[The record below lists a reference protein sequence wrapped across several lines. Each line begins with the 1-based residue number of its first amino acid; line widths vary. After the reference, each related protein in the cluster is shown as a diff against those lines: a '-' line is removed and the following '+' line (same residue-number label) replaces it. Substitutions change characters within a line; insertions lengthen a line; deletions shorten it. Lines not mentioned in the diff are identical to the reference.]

1 MYRII
6 DEKEDLQEQKEFAG
20 RITPEMLGLSPTND
34 FAQFAQ
40 QKIIDENPEK
50 SKEWVERGPIGV
62 MEAGERFADEFH
74 GSYGNID
81 DNAGLNYFDNKQ
93 KNSRIFQNRSKTVDE
108 RIEKSKEERDAR
120 KKRINDGTASVFD
133 KITNTLEK
141 IGERQTEHR
150 LEYVKKNEE
159 EQKPHQDDARYRYK
173 PYGVDRA
180 GNVLYSQT
188 DLSKKIG
195 FHEALVESV
204 ESGEALPFVSGLIT
218 GADASK
224 YRNIA
229 ERIRKNEAIRQ
240 DELDFLNRYTERR
253 QEEYLRGYS
262 IGGQIGASLMPSMLA
277 FAGEIAAGGAVLSG
291 LGLAGKGVMAGASI
305 GDKLVKINKFGK
317 VGEKIAKGIGWLSGE
332 IAEASLQGAVTT
344 GINPFRLYSTFKERR
359 LNDEIK
365 ITDRGTVVFSE
376 AKETPAKAFFKS
388 LASVYI
394 SFWAESMGGAIGGLF
409 IRPVSKMAG
418 AAGRAGVKQFEN
430 VLKRNPQLEK
440 MIKKTTPVLS
450 KAYEKLNN
458 LPIKGK
464 SAEWLKSRV
473 KFDGFLEELGEEVL
487 EDILNITAGTNYEER
502 SLENYVKAVVK
513 NPEEWAV
520 LAGVI
525 ALQGGTISI
534 AGNLLGDAMERNGS
548 KEEDI
553 FKVLSTSTEA
563 EKMELIDGLIDN
575 GSIKISE
582 EAFSNVENVAENIEA
597 RFIEAGSYE
606 DSEKAK
612 KHSMLFAQI
621 LSKLAEKSNRNVD
634 ELVEEYLP
642 SVGELKGYVYIDND
656 GNGYKSS
663 QIESRMNELI
673 EEFNSIPEDYK
684 NSEHVNVLLRDIEI
698 LDNLLKDNFKE
709 EEAPRAYELLSRSGE
724 NSSSQELGYEYF
736 QDAKNVS
743 NAVDLTNDFE
753 KTPTIDEVKQ
763 HINNIIEQGTK
774 FATLSPEWFVD
785 IRGGNRTKGKILNRG
800 NYKGLDRKGKNRHK
814 KYIMSLEKLLSHAEY
829 AGEKENTKKYKKPN
843 VEKYHYFKTNI
854 KIGDKIYEIIFD
866 TEEYKNENPQG
877 AITKTVTSKEHLED
891 INSITDNET
900 GFNPKTVHLYNVSEI
915 KNSNTN
921 IFYQS
926 AAMHKNDKFG
936 SMKDFVQSV
945 QNNIKEHKNEKRQI
959 KNKKL
964 SVPADVIQHDKK
976 HKLSPDEWTEIEDNI
991 DNIFIAKKTEEKNSF
1006 STNNYKVGIQTQ
1018 SGNYYALVIGINR
1031 YDNLICTAMKTTKN
1045 GAIAFVEEIGK
1056 KDKRKNPSMM
1066 PSSQP
1071 TAPISNSANSVV
1083 SHSQGSNN
1091 IISYIKSEL
1100 NPNNIFYQSAMVSG
1114 INPFQKVDIIDLS
1127 SKFPNDSTLSKK
1139 DLSKYIQSLINSK
1152 PLQSKDKKALFS
1164 FIGRSKRVGKR
1175 DVFIPDHIAASSKV
1189 ETQHKGAR
1197 NTVINNIVDLIKNSV
1212 LIDSEPN
1219 RNKKVMP
1226 NVDNYLRFYV
1236 PVKIDNDVYTVRIT
1250 AENNRSKDIFNIL
1263 NADVY
1268 DVIIDKKMTASTHSP
1283 VNKQGS
1289 LMKPPSDNS
1298 IANSN
1303 SNLNPD
1309 QITIDEMLKGV
1320 AGADGK
1326 VYYQSSKKHDEYNYI
1341 NNQVTGKKI
1350 DIEMNEDIKVDKITP
1365 QEISSN
1371 LPFLISNK
1379 PSDNK
1384 KSLIKIL
1391 NLRNGAKIEAVNKNT
1406 QEKSIINKETI
1417 EKSLSNFYRFDKN
1430 YTDKIIILNNIQEIF
1445 ENSHLILSHSDA
1457 KNDTSM
1463 KVKRYA
1469 NIVSIEGRDY
1479 LIEIVGKD
1487 NGALRIYSINST
1499 DTKNDGNQKRLEN
1512 SQQLDTVNYSIS
1524 NIQDFFKT
1532 KLIGRYNND
1541 YKSLKSGKSIPKFQE
1556 EQQNLFPGNREAK
1569 KIHKV
1574 KGAYLPAEKFIEL
1587 YKNADESTIIH
1598 ETAHW
1603 WLDIIVESSKYSE
1616 EVASDLREIRKFLKN
1631 NGEEFTQHQHEKFA
1645 RGFEAYIRNGSAKN
1659 NKLKRIFEDFK
1670 RFLLSIYDN
1679 LLQLEFKDDDMP
1691 GVQALFDR
1699 LLTTENQRIQTAV
1712 FDRCN
1717 EIDMQIK
1724 AIKDK
1729 QQKEIDEIDEI
1740 VKNNLERNVLSERK
1754 KRLVSDFLKKADKA
1768 SDRLPQSVREFKA
1781 RYKKVTFEILEAATG
1796 YKRQFLANPKNWE
1809 KVQDAIDKADDKI
1822 TVDGGMQPEWREFYS
1837 DTGVSY
1843 NNDEIDGD
1851 FKLAQQAFEVLR
1863 EGSYNFENA
1872 EDAEIGKFFGMF
1884 DYLHGKVLSL
1894 RGEEKDA
1901 AMEALTSLFNNMPA
1915 LPDGAVEELG
1925 KKLKD
1930 IQDEYIGQK
1939 ISEKNAAAAGANI
1952 SLSIQLMSYVT
1963 QKLHGMKAY
1972 DPQEKRVVRLSNVDK
1987 LYKVLK
1993 YATNPQSAKEI
2004 IRKINAHAIEQ
2015 LENKEKFILHREI
2028 QKQVRIN
2035 SKLIKSGTLK
2045 KGKFDWRTNTIF
2057 RELFELNRMNQE
2069 QALKEYEKIVKT
2081 QDIISG
2087 EMRDKWS
2094 DSPVGFDEFDRD
2106 FQTLLRRSFL
2116 EYKKDR
2122 VQNLNLG
2129 QTRSLLE
2136 RILELKFEG
2145 RRAKNEQELNEKLN
2159 RFSYQN
2165 NFIQILRSNAKNP
2178 VVMTA
2183 ARHLLHSGQSLANW
2197 ETIINTLLG
2206 EKAAQEHNLLKDEA
2220 DVEVYTRDI
2229 LLPFYE
2235 KVKKIY
2241 SLKKGGIVSKVL
2253 DTDDIQPII
2262 DLFQGFEKE
2271 KYTYKQKTFNKNTG
2285 KFVETGMELTKG
2297 QVITLYAWSLN
2308 ENLKQR
2314 LFMQFGS
2321 FQLQEMFEHLSD
2333 REKELANAMIETCE
2347 SMYDAIN
2354 EVYIKT
2360 TGLSLPREQFY
2371 FPSKTERI
2379 LSDMDMLHSYIVAS
2393 KIPSALKERK
2403 ICKRIKMDPVSP
2415 LSILLPHV
2423 QKMSRYIIMS
2433 EKLNFYQNL
2442 FSSPDFAAVLKEV
2455 YGNKDGKELH
2465 RLLLNQ
2471 LQASSFVT
2479 QNMGNNMLKDVADSI
2494 AKNYITSNI
2503 GGSFKV
2509 MLGQLTSM
2517 VNYAE
2522 NMPFFEW
2529 GAGFAKALAN
2539 PVGTY
2544 KYMMENCKYL
2554 QARLAGNTQNDII
2567 ASLTN
2572 ETDKFRSIVNF
2583 CTSNV
2588 KWGDIIAITLGG
2600 KPYVDYLISKG
2611 MSKEEAFEKFVEDT
2625 LRAQQAG
2632 SPSSTSAWQKEQAR
2646 TPLGRMF
2653 WAFRNAE
2660 FQYERK
2666 VLDSIVKASR
2676 GDISKKQMVK
2686 TIFIYRVLNPILFTN
2701 ILQQMSLIALLR
2713 AFGDGDDPEEI
2724 LKKMGI
2730 NTILALLTCN
2740 LSHWGYLGIM
2750 GGNFLQS
2757 LVLYL
2762 SRDKDTKIFGSSVPV
2777 LNEFEDIIR
2786 KLFLKKNGAQVGD
2799 WVDAAAFALNIG
2811 VGVPAKK
2818 ALNMAEGVGDI
2829 AEGNVGVGLA
2839 RVAGW
2844 GEYTATEA
2852 ITGEK
2857 PKKKKSINIDRI

>member
-81 DNAGLNYFDNKQ
+81 DNAGLNYFENKQ
-93 KNSRIFQNRSKTVDE
+93 KNSRISQNRSKTVDE
-108 RIEKSKEERDAR
+108 RIEKSREEREAR
-120 KKRINDGTASVFD
+120 KKRINNGTASVFD

-262 IGGQIGASLMPSMLA
+262 IGGQIGASWMPSMLA

-291 LGLAGKGVMAGASI
+291 LGFAGKGLGAGASI

-344 GINPFRLYSTFKERR
+344 GINPFRLFSTFEERR

-394 SFWAESMGGAIGGLF
+394 SFWAENMGGAIGGLL
-409 IRPVSKMAG
+409 IRPASKMAG

-513 NPEEWAV
+513 TPEEWAV

-621 LSKLAEKSNRNVD
+621 LSKLAEKSNRNID

-900 GFNPKTVHLYNVSEI
+900 GFNPQTVHLYNVSEI
-915 KNSNTN
+915 KNSNT
-921 IFYQS
+921 
-926 AAMHKNDKFG
+926 
-936 SMKDFVQSV
+936 
-945 QNNIKEHKNEKRQI
+945 
-959 KNKKL
+959 
-964 SVPADVIQHDKK
+964 
-976 HKLSPDEWTEIEDNI
+976 
-991 DNIFIAKKTEEKNSF
+991 
-1006 STNNYKVGIQTQ
+1006 
-1018 SGNYYALVIGINR
+1018 
-1031 YDNLICTAMKTTKN
+1031 
-1045 GAIAFVEEIGK
+1045 
-1056 KDKRKNPSMM
+1056 
-1066 PSSQP
+1066 
-1071 TAPISNSANSVV
+1071 
-1083 SHSQGSNN
+1083 
-1091 IISYIKSEL
+1091 
-1100 NPNNIFYQSAMVSG
+1100 NIFYQSAMVSG

-1197 NTVINNIVDLIKNSV
+1197 NTVVNNIVDLIKNSV

-1219 RNKKVMP
+1219 RNKKVKP

-1298 IANSN
+1298 IANFN

-1371 LPFLISNK
+1371 LPFVISNK

-1406 QEKSIINKETI
+1406 QEKSVINKETI

-1541 YKSLKSGKSIPKFQE
+1541 YKNLKSGKSIPKFQE

-1740 VKNNLERNVLSERK
+1740 VKNNLESNILSEKR

-1781 RYKKVTFEILEAATG
+1781 RYKKVTFEILEVATG

-1952 SLSIQLMSYVT
+1952 SLSVQLMSYVT

-2057 RELFELNRMNQE
+2057 RELFELNRMKQE
-2069 QALKEYEKIVKT
+2069 QALKEYESIVKT
-2081 QDIISG
+2081 QDITAG

-2220 DVEVYTRDI
+2220 DVEVYTRNI

-2241 SLKKGGIVSKVL
+2241 SLKKGGIISKIL

-2423 QKMSRYIIMS
+2423 QKMARYIIMS

-2529 GAGFAKALAN
+2529 GSGFAKALAN

-2701 ILQQMSLIALLR
+2701 ILQQMSLIAILR

>member
-93 KNSRIFQNRSKTVDE
+93 KNSRFFQNRSKTVDE

-344 GINPFRLYSTFKERR
+344 GINPFRLYSTFEERR

-513 NPEEWAV
+513 TPEEWAV

-709 EEAPRAYELLSRSGE
+709 EEAPRAYELLSRSKV
-724 NSSSQELGYEYF
+724 Y
-736 QDAKNVS
+736 
-743 NAVDLTNDFE
+743 
-753 KTPTIDEVKQ
+753 
-763 HINNIIEQGTK
+763 
-774 FATLSPEWFVD
+774 
-785 IRGGNRTKGKILNRG
+785 
-800 NYKGLDRKGKNRHK
+800 
-814 KYIMSLEKLLSHAEY
+814 
-829 AGEKENTKKYKKPN
+829 
-843 VEKYHYFKTNI
+843 
-854 KIGDKIYEIIFD
+854 
-866 TEEYKNENPQG
+866 
-877 AITKTVTSKEHLED
+877 
-891 INSITDNET
+891 
-900 GFNPKTVHLYNVSEI
+900 
-915 KNSNTN
+915 
-921 IFYQS
+921 YQS

-1031 YDNLICTAMKTTKN
+1031 HDNLICTAMKTTKN

-1197 NTVINNIVDLIKNSV
+1197 NTVVNNIVDLIKNSV

-1219 RNKKVMP
+1219 RNKKVKP

-1250 AENNRSKDIFNIL
+1250 TENNRSKDIFNIL

-1371 LPFLISNK
+1371 LPFVISNK

-1391 NLRNGAKIEAVNKNT
+1391 NLRNGAKIETVNKNT
-1406 QEKSIINKETI
+1406 QEKSVINKETI

-1541 YKSLKSGKSIPKFQE
+1541 YKNLKSGKSIPKFQE

-1603 WLDIIVESSKYSE
+1603 WLV
-1616 EVASDLREIRKFLKN
+1616 
-1631 NGEEFTQHQHEKFA
+1631 
-1645 RGFEAYIRNGSAKN
+1645 
-1659 NKLKRIFEDFK
+1659 
-1670 RFLLSIYDN
+1670 
-1679 LLQLEFKDDDMP
+1679 
-1691 GVQALFDR
+1691 
-1699 LLTTENQRIQTAV
+1699 
-1712 FDRCN
+1712 
-1717 EIDMQIK
+1717 
-1724 AIKDK
+1724 
-1729 QQKEIDEIDEI
+1729 
-1740 VKNNLERNVLSERK
+1740 
-1754 KRLVSDFLKKADKA
+1754 
-1768 SDRLPQSVREFKA
+1768 
-1781 RYKKVTFEILEAATG
+1781 LEAATG

-1822 TVDGGMQPEWREFYS
+1822 SVDGGINLR
-1837 DTGVSY
+1837 VAANSY
-1843 NNDEIDGD
+1843 
-1851 FKLAQQAFEVLR
+1851 K
-1863 EGSYNFENA
+1863 
-1872 EDAEIGKFFGMF
+1872 
-1884 DYLHGKVLSL
+1884 
-1894 RGEEKDA
+1894 
-1901 AMEALTSLFNNMPA
+1901 
-1915 LPDGAVEELG
+1915 
-1925 KKLKD
+1925 
-1930 IQDEYIGQK
+1930 
-1939 ISEKNAAAAGANI
+1939 
-1952 SLSIQLMSYVT
+1952 
-1963 QKLHGMKAY
+1963 
-1972 DPQEKRVVRLSNVDK
+1972 
-1987 LYKVLK
+1987 
-1993 YATNPQSAKEI
+1993 
-2004 IRKINAHAIEQ
+2004 
-2015 LENKEKFILHREI
+2015 
-2028 QKQVRIN
+2028 
-2035 SKLIKSGTLK
+2035 
-2045 KGKFDWRTNTIF
+2045 
-2057 RELFELNRMNQE
+2057 
-2069 QALKEYEKIVKT
+2069 
-2081 QDIISG
+2081 
-2087 EMRDKWS
+2087 
-2094 DSPVGFDEFDRD
+2094 
-2106 FQTLLRRSFL
+2106 
-2116 EYKKDR
+2116 
-2122 VQNLNLG
+2122 
-2129 QTRSLLE
+2129 
-2136 RILELKFEG
+2136 
-2145 RRAKNEQELNEKLN
+2145 
-2159 RFSYQN
+2159 
-2165 NFIQILRSNAKNP
+2165 
-2178 VVMTA
+2178 
-2183 ARHLLHSGQSLANW
+2183 
-2197 ETIINTLLG
+2197 
-2206 EKAAQEHNLLKDEA
+2206 
-2220 DVEVYTRDI
+2220 
-2229 LLPFYE
+2229 
-2235 KVKKIY
+2235 
-2241 SLKKGGIVSKVL
+2241 
-2253 DTDDIQPII
+2253 
-2262 DLFQGFEKE
+2262 
-2271 KYTYKQKTFNKNTG
+2271 
-2285 KFVETGMELTKG
+2285 
-2297 QVITLYAWSLN
+2297 
-2308 ENLKQR
+2308 
-2314 LFMQFGS
+2314 
-2321 FQLQEMFEHLSD
+2321 
-2333 REKELANAMIETCE
+2333 
-2347 SMYDAIN
+2347 
-2354 EVYIKT
+2354 
-2360 TGLSLPREQFY
+2360 
-2371 FPSKTERI
+2371 
-2379 LSDMDMLHSYIVAS
+2379 
-2393 KIPSALKERK
+2393 
-2403 ICKRIKMDPVSP
+2403 
-2415 LSILLPHV
+2415 
-2423 QKMSRYIIMS
+2423 
-2433 EKLNFYQNL
+2433 
-2442 FSSPDFAAVLKEV
+2442 
-2455 YGNKDGKELH
+2455 
-2465 RLLLNQ
+2465 
-2471 LQASSFVT
+2471 
-2479 QNMGNNMLKDVADSI
+2479 
-2494 AKNYITSNI
+2494 
-2503 GGSFKV
+2503 
-2509 MLGQLTSM
+2509 
-2517 VNYAE
+2517 
-2522 NMPFFEW
+2522 
-2529 GAGFAKALAN
+2529 
-2539 PVGTY
+2539 
-2544 KYMMENCKYL
+2544 
-2554 QARLAGNTQNDII
+2554 
-2567 ASLTN
+2567 
-2572 ETDKFRSIVNF
+2572 
-2583 CTSNV
+2583 
-2588 KWGDIIAITLGG
+2588 
-2600 KPYVDYLISKG
+2600 
-2611 MSKEEAFEKFVEDT
+2611 
-2625 LRAQQAG
+2625 
-2632 SPSSTSAWQKEQAR
+2632 
-2646 TPLGRMF
+2646 
-2653 WAFRNAE
+2653 
-2660 FQYERK
+2660 
-2666 VLDSIVKASR
+2666 
-2676 GDISKKQMVK
+2676 
-2686 TIFIYRVLNPILFTN
+2686 
-2701 ILQQMSLIALLR
+2701 
-2713 AFGDGDDPEEI
+2713 
-2724 LKKMGI
+2724 
-2730 NTILALLTCN
+2730 
-2740 LSHWGYLGIM
+2740 
-2750 GGNFLQS
+2750 
-2757 LVLYL
+2757 LVL
-2762 SRDKDTKIFGSSVPV
+2762 
-2777 LNEFEDIIR
+2777 
-2786 KLFLKKNGAQVGD
+2786 
-2799 WVDAAAFALNIG
+2799 IG
-2811 VGVPAKK
+2811 
-2818 ALNMAEGVGDI
+2818 
-2829 AEGNVGVGLA
+2829 
-2839 RVAGW
+2839 
-2844 GEYTATEA
+2844 
-2852 ITGEK
+2852 
-2857 PKKKKSINIDRI
+2857 

>member
-344 GINPFRLYSTFKERR
+344 GINPFRLYSTFEERR

-709 EEAPRAYELLSRSGE
+709 EEAPRAYELLSRSKV
-724 NSSSQELGYEYF
+724 Y
-736 QDAKNVS
+736 
-743 NAVDLTNDFE
+743 
-753 KTPTIDEVKQ
+753 
-763 HINNIIEQGTK
+763 
-774 FATLSPEWFVD
+774 
-785 IRGGNRTKGKILNRG
+785 
-800 NYKGLDRKGKNRHK
+800 
-814 KYIMSLEKLLSHAEY
+814 
-829 AGEKENTKKYKKPN
+829 
-843 VEKYHYFKTNI
+843 
-854 KIGDKIYEIIFD
+854 
-866 TEEYKNENPQG
+866 
-877 AITKTVTSKEHLED
+877 
-891 INSITDNET
+891 
-900 GFNPKTVHLYNVSEI
+900 
-915 KNSNTN
+915 
-921 IFYQS
+921 YQS

-1031 YDNLICTAMKTTKN
+1031 HDNLICTAMKTTKN

-1175 DVFIPDHIAASSKV
+1175 DVFIPDHIAASSKL

-1197 NTVINNIVDLIKNSV
+1197 NTVVNNIVDLIKNSV

-1219 RNKKVMP
+1219 RNKKVKP

-1250 AENNRSKDIFNIL
+1250 TENNRSKDIFNI
-1263 NADVY
+1263 
-1268 DVIIDKKMTASTHSP
+1268 
-1283 VNKQGS
+1283 G
-1289 LMKPPSDNS
+1289 
-1298 IANSN
+1298 
-1303 SNLNPD
+1303 
-1309 QITIDEMLKGV
+1309 
-1320 AGADGK
+1320 
-1326 VYYQSSKKHDEYNYI
+1326 
-1341 NNQVTGKKI
+1341 
-1350 DIEMNEDIKVDKITP
+1350 
-1365 QEISSN
+1365 
-1371 LPFLISNK
+1371 
-1379 PSDNK
+1379 
-1384 KSLIKIL
+1384 
-1391 NLRNGAKIEAVNKNT
+1391 
-1406 QEKSIINKETI
+1406 
-1417 EKSLSNFYRFDKN
+1417 
-1430 YTDKIIILNNIQEIF
+1430 
-1445 ENSHLILSHSDA
+1445 
-1457 KNDTSM
+1457 
-1463 KVKRYA
+1463 
-1469 NIVSIEGRDY
+1469 
-1479 LIEIVGKD
+1479 
-1487 NGALRIYSINST
+1487 
-1499 DTKNDGNQKRLEN
+1499 
-1512 SQQLDTVNYSIS
+1512 
-1524 NIQDFFKT
+1524 
-1532 KLIGRYNND
+1532 
-1541 YKSLKSGKSIPKFQE
+1541 
-1556 EQQNLFPGNREAK
+1556 
-1569 KIHKV
+1569 
-1574 KGAYLPAEKFIEL
+1574 
-1587 YKNADESTIIH
+1587 
-1598 ETAHW
+1598 
-1603 WLDIIVESSKYSE
+1603 
-1616 EVASDLREIRKFLKN
+1616 
-1631 NGEEFTQHQHEKFA
+1631 
-1645 RGFEAYIRNGSAKN
+1645 
-1659 NKLKRIFEDFK
+1659 
-1670 RFLLSIYDN
+1670 
-1679 LLQLEFKDDDMP
+1679 
-1691 GVQALFDR
+1691 
-1699 LLTTENQRIQTAV
+1699 
-1712 FDRCN
+1712 
-1717 EIDMQIK
+1717 
-1724 AIKDK
+1724 
-1729 QQKEIDEIDEI
+1729 
-1740 VKNNLERNVLSERK
+1740 
-1754 KRLVSDFLKKADKA
+1754 
-1768 SDRLPQSVREFKA
+1768 
-1781 RYKKVTFEILEAATG
+1781 
-1796 YKRQFLANPKNWE
+1796 
-1809 KVQDAIDKADDKI
+1809 
-1822 TVDGGMQPEWREFYS
+1822 
-1837 DTGVSY
+1837 
-1843 NNDEIDGD
+1843 
-1851 FKLAQQAFEVLR
+1851 
-1863 EGSYNFENA
+1863 
-1872 EDAEIGKFFGMF
+1872 
-1884 DYLHGKVLSL
+1884 
-1894 RGEEKDA
+1894 
-1901 AMEALTSLFNNMPA
+1901 
-1915 LPDGAVEELG
+1915 
-1925 KKLKD
+1925 
-1930 IQDEYIGQK
+1930 
-1939 ISEKNAAAAGANI
+1939 
-1952 SLSIQLMSYVT
+1952 YVT
-1963 QKLHGMKAY
+1963 
-1972 DPQEKRVVRLSNVDK
+1972 
-1987 LYKVLK
+1987 
-1993 YATNPQSAKEI
+1993 TNS
-2004 IRKINAHAIEQ
+2004 
-2015 LENKEKFILHREI
+2015 
-2028 QKQVRIN
+2028 
-2035 SKLIKSGTLK
+2035 
-2045 KGKFDWRTNTIF
+2045 
-2057 RELFELNRMNQE
+2057 
-2069 QALKEYEKIVKT
+2069 
-2081 QDIISG
+2081 
-2087 EMRDKWS
+2087 
-2094 DSPVGFDEFDRD
+2094 
-2106 FQTLLRRSFL
+2106 
-2116 EYKKDR
+2116 
-2122 VQNLNLG
+2122 
-2129 QTRSLLE
+2129 
-2136 RILELKFEG
+2136 
-2145 RRAKNEQELNEKLN
+2145 
-2159 RFSYQN
+2159 
-2165 NFIQILRSNAKNP
+2165 
-2178 VVMTA
+2178 
-2183 ARHLLHSGQSLANW
+2183 
-2197 ETIINTLLG
+2197 
-2206 EKAAQEHNLLKDEA
+2206 
-2220 DVEVYTRDI
+2220 
-2229 LLPFYE
+2229 
-2235 KVKKIY
+2235 
-2241 SLKKGGIVSKVL
+2241 
-2253 DTDDIQPII
+2253 
-2262 DLFQGFEKE
+2262 
-2271 KYTYKQKTFNKNTG
+2271 
-2285 KFVETGMELTKG
+2285 
-2297 QVITLYAWSLN
+2297 
-2308 ENLKQR
+2308 
-2314 LFMQFGS
+2314 
-2321 FQLQEMFEHLSD
+2321 
-2333 REKELANAMIETCE
+2333 
-2347 SMYDAIN
+2347 
-2354 EVYIKT
+2354 
-2360 TGLSLPREQFY
+2360 
-2371 FPSKTERI
+2371 
-2379 LSDMDMLHSYIVAS
+2379 
-2393 KIPSALKERK
+2393 
-2403 ICKRIKMDPVSP
+2403 
-2415 LSILLPHV
+2415 
-2423 QKMSRYIIMS
+2423 
-2433 EKLNFYQNL
+2433 
-2442 FSSPDFAAVLKEV
+2442 
-2455 YGNKDGKELH
+2455 
-2465 RLLLNQ
+2465 
-2471 LQASSFVT
+2471 
-2479 QNMGNNMLKDVADSI
+2479 
-2494 AKNYITSNI
+2494 
-2503 GGSFKV
+2503 
-2509 MLGQLTSM
+2509 
-2517 VNYAE
+2517 
-2522 NMPFFEW
+2522 
-2529 GAGFAKALAN
+2529 
-2539 PVGTY
+2539 
-2544 KYMMENCKYL
+2544 
-2554 QARLAGNTQNDII
+2554 
-2567 ASLTN
+2567 
-2572 ETDKFRSIVNF
+2572 
-2583 CTSNV
+2583 
-2588 KWGDIIAITLGG
+2588 
-2600 KPYVDYLISKG
+2600 
-2611 MSKEEAFEKFVEDT
+2611 
-2625 LRAQQAG
+2625 
-2632 SPSSTSAWQKEQAR
+2632 
-2646 TPLGRMF
+2646 
-2653 WAFRNAE
+2653 
-2660 FQYERK
+2660 
-2666 VLDSIVKASR
+2666 
-2676 GDISKKQMVK
+2676 
-2686 TIFIYRVLNPILFTN
+2686 
-2701 ILQQMSLIALLR
+2701 
-2713 AFGDGDDPEEI
+2713 
-2724 LKKMGI
+2724 
-2730 NTILALLTCN
+2730 
-2740 LSHWGYLGIM
+2740 
-2750 GGNFLQS
+2750 
-2757 LVLYL
+2757 
-2762 SRDKDTKIFGSSVPV
+2762 
-2777 LNEFEDIIR
+2777 
-2786 KLFLKKNGAQVGD
+2786 
-2799 WVDAAAFALNIG
+2799 
-2811 VGVPAKK
+2811 
-2818 ALNMAEGVGDI
+2818 
-2829 AEGNVGVGLA
+2829 
-2839 RVAGW
+2839 
-2844 GEYTATEA
+2844 
-2852 ITGEK
+2852 
-2857 PKKKKSINIDRI
+2857 

>member
-344 GINPFRLYSTFKERR
+344 GINPFRLYSTFEERR

-513 NPEEWAV
+513 TPEEWAV

-709 EEAPRAYELLSRSGE
+709 EEAPRAYELLSRSKV
-724 NSSSQELGYEYF
+724 Y
-736 QDAKNVS
+736 
-743 NAVDLTNDFE
+743 
-753 KTPTIDEVKQ
+753 
-763 HINNIIEQGTK
+763 
-774 FATLSPEWFVD
+774 
-785 IRGGNRTKGKILNRG
+785 
-800 NYKGLDRKGKNRHK
+800 
-814 KYIMSLEKLLSHAEY
+814 
-829 AGEKENTKKYKKPN
+829 
-843 VEKYHYFKTNI
+843 
-854 KIGDKIYEIIFD
+854 
-866 TEEYKNENPQG
+866 
-877 AITKTVTSKEHLED
+877 
-891 INSITDNET
+891 
-900 GFNPKTVHLYNVSEI
+900 
-915 KNSNTN
+915 
-921 IFYQS
+921 YQS

-945 QNNIKEHKNEKRQI
+945 QNNIKEHKNKKRQI

-1006 STNNYKVGIQTQ
+1006 SINNYKVGIQTQ

-1175 DVFIPDHIAASSKV
+1175 DVFIPDHIAASSKL

-1197 NTVINNIVDLIKNSV
+1197 NTVVNNIVDLIKNSV

-1219 RNKKVMP
+1219 RNKKVKP

-1298 IANSN
+1298 IANFN

-1309 QITIDEMLKGV
+1309 QITIEEMLKGV

-1541 YKSLKSGKSIPKFQE
+1541 YKNLKSGKSIPKFQE

-1679 LLQLEFKDDDMP
+1679 LIQLEFKDDEMP

-1768 SDRLPQSVREFKA
+1768 SDRLPQSVREFKD

-1809 KVQDAIDKADDKI
+1809 KVQDAIDKVDDKI

-1939 ISEKNAAAAGANI
+1939 ISEKNVAAAGANI
-1952 SLSIQLMSYVT
+1952 SLSVQLMSYVT

-1972 DPQEKRVVRLSNVDK
+1972 DPQAKRVVRLSNVDK

-1993 YATNPQSAKEI
+1993 YATNLQSAKEI

-2057 RELFELNRMNQE
+2057 RELFELNRMKQE

-2081 QDIISG
+2081 QDITSG

-2241 SLKKGGIVSKVL
+2241 SLKKGGIISKIL

-2529 GAGFAKALAN
+2529 GSGFAKALAN

-2750 GGNFLQS
+2750 GGNFIQS
-2757 LVLYL
+2757 FVLYL
-2762 SRDKDTKIFGSSVPV
+2762 SKDKDTKIFGSSVPV

-2857 PKKKKSINIDRI
+2857 PKKKKSIDIDRI

>member
-344 GINPFRLYSTFKERR
+344 GINPFRLYSTFEERR

-502 SLENYVKAVVK
+502 SLKNYVKAVVK
-513 NPEEWAV
+513 TPEEWAV

-926 AAMHKNDKFG
+926 A
-936 SMKDFVQSV
+936 
-945 QNNIKEHKNEKRQI
+945 
-959 KNKKL
+959 
-964 SVPADVIQHDKK
+964 
-976 HKLSPDEWTEIEDNI
+976 
-991 DNIFIAKKTEEKNSF
+991 
-1006 STNNYKVGIQTQ
+1006 
-1018 SGNYYALVIGINR
+1018 
-1031 YDNLICTAMKTTKN
+1031 
-1045 GAIAFVEEIGK
+1045 
-1056 KDKRKNPSMM
+1056 
-1066 PSSQP
+1066 
-1071 TAPISNSANSVV
+1071 
-1083 SHSQGSNN
+1083 
-1091 IISYIKSEL
+1091 
-1100 NPNNIFYQSAMVSG
+1100 MVSG

-1197 NTVINNIVDLIKNSV
+1197 NTVVNNIVDLIKNSV

-1219 RNKKVMP
+1219 RNKKVKP

-1298 IANSN
+1298 IANFN
-1303 SNLNPD
+1303 SNLNPG
-1309 QITIDEMLKGV
+1309 QITIEEMLKGV

-1326 VYYQSSKKHDEYNYI
+1326 VYYQSAYHGTPHKFDEFSLEHIGSGEGVQAHGWGLYFAENKEVSESYRKFLSGDYGEYVVPVEIKYNGQDITEI
-1341 NNQVTGKKI
+1341 NNNADLSLALEEAKNNGLEAGITYLRNEIRKINDRIDLYKRSIEKIKKGEDDYFSLEEYEEGIKDNEEGITTLNELI
-1350 DIEMNEDIKVDKITP
+1350 DFVKSIDLSKLEVGQRDKGQLYKVDIPETDVLLDEDNLLFD
-1365 QEISSN
+1365 QE
-1371 LPFLISNK
+1371 
-1379 PSDNK
+1379 D
-1384 KSLIKIL
+1384 
-1391 NLRNGAKIEAVNKNT
+1391 
-1406 QEKSIINKETI
+1406 
-1417 EKSLSNFYRFDKN
+1417 
-1430 YTDKIIILNNIQEIF
+1430 NIQEKIKDVASQIYQDRLDYDTDIINSLEF
-1445 ENSHLILSHSDA
+1445 ELIE
-1457 KNDTSM
+1457 N
-1463 KVKRYA
+1463 VKDGKFSGQGFDYT
-1469 NIVSIEGRDY
+1469 GRD
-1479 LIEIVGKD
+1479 
-1487 NGALRIYSINST
+1487 
-1499 DTKNDGNQKRLEN
+1499 
-1512 SQQLDTVNYSIS
+1512 
-1524 NIQDFFKT
+1524 F
-1532 KLIGRYNND
+1532 
-1541 YKSLKSGKSIPKFQE
+1541 YKSLAKILGAPKEASLLLNDFGIKGITYDGRQDGRCYVVFDDKSINVLEKYYQE

-1781 RYKKVTFEILEAATG
+1781 RYKKVTFEILEVATG

-1809 KVQDAIDKADDKI
+1809 KVQDAIDKANDKI

-1863 EGSYNFENA
+1863 EGSYNFDNA

-1939 ISEKNAAAAGANI
+1939 ISEKNAAATGANI

-2004 IRKINAHAIEQ
+2004 IRKINSHAIEQ

-2057 RELFELNRMNQE
+2057 RVLCELNRMKQE

-2081 QDIISG
+2081 QDITSG

-2122 VQNLNLG
+2122 VQNLNIG

-2145 RRAKNEQELNEKLN
+2145 RRAKNKQELNEKLN

-2241 SLKKGGIVSKVL
+2241 SLKKGGIISKIL

-2314 LFMQFGS
+2314 LFTQFGS

-2529 GAGFAKALAN
+2529 GSGFAKALAN

-2750 GGNFLQS
+2750 GGNFIQS
-2757 LVLYL
+2757 FVLYL
-2762 SRDKDTKIFGSSVPV
+2762 SKDKDTKIFGSSVPV

-2857 PKKKKSINIDRI
+2857 PKKKKSIDIDRI

>member
-344 GINPFRLYSTFKERR
+344 GINPFRLYSTFEERR

-709 EEAPRAYELLSRSGE
+709 EEAPRAYELLSRSKV
-724 NSSSQELGYEYF
+724 Y
-736 QDAKNVS
+736 
-743 NAVDLTNDFE
+743 
-753 KTPTIDEVKQ
+753 
-763 HINNIIEQGTK
+763 
-774 FATLSPEWFVD
+774 
-785 IRGGNRTKGKILNRG
+785 
-800 NYKGLDRKGKNRHK
+800 
-814 KYIMSLEKLLSHAEY
+814 
-829 AGEKENTKKYKKPN
+829 
-843 VEKYHYFKTNI
+843 
-854 KIGDKIYEIIFD
+854 
-866 TEEYKNENPQG
+866 
-877 AITKTVTSKEHLED
+877 
-891 INSITDNET
+891 
-900 GFNPKTVHLYNVSEI
+900 
-915 KNSNTN
+915 
-921 IFYQS
+921 YQS

-1006 STNNYKVGIQTQ
+1006 SINNYKVGIQTQ

-1031 YDNLICTAMKTTKN
+1031 HDNLICTAMKTTKN

-1175 DVFIPDHIAASSKV
+1175 DVFIPDHIAASSKL

-1197 NTVINNIVDLIKNSV
+1197 NTVVNNIVDLIKNSV

-1219 RNKKVMP
+1219 RNKKVKP

-1289 LMKPPSDNS
+1289 LMKPSSDNS
-1298 IANSN
+1298 IANFN
-1303 SNLNPD
+1303 SNLNPG
-1309 QITIDEMLKGV
+1309 QITIEEMLKGI

-1541 YKSLKSGKSIPKFQE
+1541 YKNLKSGKSIPKFQE

-1679 LLQLEFKDDDMP
+1679 LIQLEFKDDEMP

-1768 SDRLPQSVREFKA
+1768 SDRLPQSVREFKD

-1939 ISEKNAAAAGANI
+1939 ISEKNVAAAGANI
-1952 SLSIQLMSYVT
+1952 SLSVQLMSYVT

-2057 RELFELNRMNQE
+2057 RELFELNRMKQE

-2081 QDIISG
+2081 QDITSG

-2241 SLKKGGIVSKVL
+2241 SLKKGGIISKIL

-2529 GAGFAKALAN
+2529 GSGFAKALAN

-2799 WVDAAAFALNIG
+2799 WVDATAFALNIG

-2857 PKKKKSINIDRI
+2857 PKKKKSIDIDRI

>member
-81 DNAGLNYFDNKQ
+81 DNAGLNYFENKQ
-93 KNSRIFQNRSKTVDE
+93 KNSRISQNRSKAVDE
-108 RIEKSKEERDAR
+108 RIEKSKAEREAR
-120 KKRINDGTASVFD
+120 KKRINNGTASVFD

-262 IGGQIGASLMPSMLA
+262 IGGQIGASWLPSMLA

-291 LGLAGKGVMAGASI
+291 LGFAGKGLGAGASI

-332 IAEASLQGAVTT
+332 IAEASLQAAVTT
-344 GINPFRLYSTFKERR
+344 GINPFRLFSTFEERR

-394 SFWAESMGGAIGGLF
+394 SFWAENMGGAIGGLF
-409 IRPVSKMAG
+409 IRPASKMAG

-513 NPEEWAV
+513 TPEEWAV

-582 EAFSNVENVAENIEA
+582 EAFSNVENVAENIES

-621 LSKLAEKSNRNVD
+621 LSKLAEKSNRNID

-763 HINNIIEQGTK
+763 HINNIIEQG
-774 FATLSPEWFVD
+774 
-785 IRGGNRTKGKILNRG
+785 KILNRG

-900 GFNPKTVHLYNVSEI
+900 GFNPQTVHLYNVSEI
-915 KNSNTN
+915 KNSNT
-921 IFYQS
+921 
-926 AAMHKNDKFG
+926 
-936 SMKDFVQSV
+936 
-945 QNNIKEHKNEKRQI
+945 
-959 KNKKL
+959 
-964 SVPADVIQHDKK
+964 
-976 HKLSPDEWTEIEDNI
+976 
-991 DNIFIAKKTEEKNSF
+991 
-1006 STNNYKVGIQTQ
+1006 
-1018 SGNYYALVIGINR
+1018 
-1031 YDNLICTAMKTTKN
+1031 
-1045 GAIAFVEEIGK
+1045 
-1056 KDKRKNPSMM
+1056 
-1066 PSSQP
+1066 
-1071 TAPISNSANSVV
+1071 
-1083 SHSQGSNN
+1083 
-1091 IISYIKSEL
+1091 
-1100 NPNNIFYQSAMVSG
+1100 NIFYQSAMVSG

-1189 ETQHKGAR
+1189 ETQHKGER
-1197 NTVINNIVDLIKNSV
+1197 NTVVNNIVDLIKNSV

-1219 RNKKVMP
+1219 RNKKGKP

-1298 IANSN
+1298 IANFN

-1371 LPFLISNK
+1371 LPFVISNK

-1391 NLRNGAKIEAVNKNT
+1391 NLRNGAKIETVNKNT
-1406 QEKSIINKETI
+1406 QEKSVINKETI

-1524 NIQDFFKT
+1524 NIQDFFKA

-1541 YKSLKSGKSIPKFQE
+1541 YKNLKSGKSIPKFQE

-1679 LLQLEFKDDDMP
+1679 LLQLEFKDDEMP

-1863 EGSYNFENA
+1863 EGSYNFESA

-1972 DPQEKRVVRLSNVDK
+1972 DPQSKRVVRLSNVDK

-2057 RELFELNRMNQE
+2057 RVLCELNRMKQE

-2081 QDIISG
+2081 QDITSG

-2122 VQNLNLG
+2122 VQNLNIG

-2145 RRAKNEQELNEKLN
+2145 RRAKNKQELNEKLN
-2159 RFSYQN
+2159 RFSYRN

-2423 QKMSRYIIMS
+2423 QKMARYIIMS

-2701 ILQQMSLIALLR
+2701 ILQQMSLIAILR

-2857 PKKKKSINIDRI
+2857 PKKKKSIDIDRI

>member
-81 DNAGLNYFDNKQ
+81 DNAGLNYFENKQ
-93 KNSRIFQNRSKTVDE
+93 KNSRISQNRSKTVDE
-108 RIEKSKEERDAR
+108 RIEKSREEREAR
-120 KKRINDGTASVFD
+120 KKRINNGTASVFD

-262 IGGQIGASLMPSMLA
+262 IGGQIGASWLPSMLA

-291 LGLAGKGVMAGASI
+291 LGFAGKGLGAGASI

-344 GINPFRLYSTFKERR
+344 GINPFRLYSTFEERR

-394 SFWAESMGGAIGGLF
+394 SFWAENMGGAIGGLL
-409 IRPVSKMAG
+409 IRPASKMAG

-513 NPEEWAV
+513 TPEEWAV

-621 LSKLAEKSNRNVD
+621 LSKLAEKSNRNID

-829 AGEKENTKKYKKPN
+829 AGEKENTKKDKKPN

-926 AAMHKNDKFG
+926 AM
-936 SMKDFVQSV
+936 
-945 QNNIKEHKNEKRQI
+945 E
-959 KNKKL
+959 
-964 SVPADVIQHDKK
+964 
-976 HKLSPDEWTEIEDNI
+976 
-991 DNIFIAKKTEEKNSF
+991 
-1006 STNNYKVGIQTQ
+1006 
-1018 SGNYYALVIGINR
+1018 
-1031 YDNLICTAMKTTKN
+1031 
-1045 GAIAFVEEIGK
+1045 
-1056 KDKRKNPSMM
+1056 
-1066 PSSQP
+1066 
-1071 TAPISNSANSVV
+1071 
-1083 SHSQGSNN
+1083 
-1091 IISYIKSEL
+1091 
-1100 NPNNIFYQSAMVSG
+1100 SG

-1197 NTVINNIVDLIKNSV
+1197 NTVVNNIVDLIKNSV

-1219 RNKKVMP
+1219 RNKKGKP

-1298 IANSN
+1298 IANFN

-1371 LPFLISNK
+1371 LPFVISNK

-1406 QEKSIINKETI
+1406 QEKSVINKETI

-1541 YKSLKSGKSIPKFQE
+1541 YKNLKSGKSIPKFQE

-1740 VKNNLERNVLSERK
+1740 VKNNLESNILSEKR

-1781 RYKKVTFEILEAATG
+1781 RYKKVTFEILEVATG

-2057 RELFELNRMNQE
+2057 RELFELNRMKQE

-2081 QDIISG
+2081 QDITAG

-2159 RFSYQN
+2159 RFSYRN

-2241 SLKKGGIVSKVL
+2241 SLKKGGIISKIL

-2423 QKMSRYIIMS
+2423 QKMARYIIMS

-2529 GAGFAKALAN
+2529 GSGFAKALAN

-2701 ILQQMSLIALLR
+2701 ILQQMSLIAILR

-2857 PKKKKSINIDRI
+2857 PKKKKSIDIDRI

>member
-81 DNAGLNYFDNKQ
+81 DNAGLNYFENKQ
-93 KNSRIFQNRSKTVDE
+93 KNSRISQNRSKTVDE
-108 RIEKSKEERDAR
+108 RIEKSREEREAR
-120 KKRINDGTASVFD
+120 KKRINNGTASVFD

-305 GDKLVKINKFGK
+305 GDKLAQINKFGK

-344 GINPFRLYSTFKERR
+344 GINPFRLYSTFEERR

-513 NPEEWAV
+513 TPEEWAV

-709 EEAPRAYELLSRSGE
+709 EEAPRAYELLSRSKV
-724 NSSSQELGYEYF
+724 Y
-736 QDAKNVS
+736 
-743 NAVDLTNDFE
+743 
-753 KTPTIDEVKQ
+753 
-763 HINNIIEQGTK
+763 
-774 FATLSPEWFVD
+774 
-785 IRGGNRTKGKILNRG
+785 
-800 NYKGLDRKGKNRHK
+800 
-814 KYIMSLEKLLSHAEY
+814 
-829 AGEKENTKKYKKPN
+829 
-843 VEKYHYFKTNI
+843 
-854 KIGDKIYEIIFD
+854 
-866 TEEYKNENPQG
+866 
-877 AITKTVTSKEHLED
+877 
-891 INSITDNET
+891 
-900 GFNPKTVHLYNVSEI
+900 
-915 KNSNTN
+915 
-921 IFYQS
+921 YQS

-1006 STNNYKVGIQTQ
+1006 SINNYKVGIQTQ

-1031 YDNLICTAMKTTKN
+1031 HDNLICTAMKTTKN

-1197 NTVINNIVDLIKNSV
+1197 NTVVNNIVDLIKNSV

-1219 RNKKVMP
+1219 RNKKVKP
-1226 NVDNYLRFYV
+1226 NVNNYLRFYV

-1298 IANSN
+1298 IANFN

-1309 QITIDEMLKGV
+1309 QITIEEMLKGV

-1541 YKSLKSGKSIPKFQE
+1541 YKNLKSGKSIPKFQE

-1740 VKNNLERNVLSERK
+1740 VKNNLESNILSEKR

-1781 RYKKVTFEILEAATG
+1781 RYKKVTFEILEVATG

-2241 SLKKGGIVSKVL
+2241 SLKKGGIVSKIL

-2529 GAGFAKALAN
+2529 GSGFAKALAN

-2750 GGNFLQS
+2750 GGNFIQS
-2757 LVLYL
+2757 FVLYL
-2762 SRDKDTKIFGSSVPV
+2762 SKDKDTKIFGSSVPV

-2857 PKKKKSINIDRI
+2857 PKKKKSIDIDRI

>member
-81 DNAGLNYFDNKQ
+81 DNAGLNYFENKQ
-93 KNSRIFQNRSKTVDE
+93 KNSRISQNRSKTVDE
-108 RIEKSKEERDAR
+108 RIEKSREEREAR
-120 KKRINDGTASVFD
+120 KKRINNGTASVFD

-262 IGGQIGASLMPSMLA
+262 IGGQIGASWLPSMLA

-291 LGLAGKGVMAGASI
+291 LGFAGKGLGAGASI

-344 GINPFRLYSTFKERR
+344 GINPFRLYSTFEERR

-394 SFWAESMGGAIGGLF
+394 SFWAENMGGAIGGLL
-409 IRPVSKMAG
+409 IRPASKMAG

-513 NPEEWAV
+513 TPEEWAV

-621 LSKLAEKSNRNVD
+621 LSKLAEKSNRNID

-829 AGEKENTKKYKKPN
+829 AGEKENTKKDKKPN

-926 AAMHKNDKFG
+926 AM
-936 SMKDFVQSV
+936 
-945 QNNIKEHKNEKRQI
+945 E
-959 KNKKL
+959 
-964 SVPADVIQHDKK
+964 
-976 HKLSPDEWTEIEDNI
+976 
-991 DNIFIAKKTEEKNSF
+991 
-1006 STNNYKVGIQTQ
+1006 
-1018 SGNYYALVIGINR
+1018 
-1031 YDNLICTAMKTTKN
+1031 
-1045 GAIAFVEEIGK
+1045 
-1056 KDKRKNPSMM
+1056 
-1066 PSSQP
+1066 
-1071 TAPISNSANSVV
+1071 
-1083 SHSQGSNN
+1083 
-1091 IISYIKSEL
+1091 
-1100 NPNNIFYQSAMVSG
+1100 SG

-1197 NTVINNIVDLIKNSV
+1197 NTVVNNIVDLIKNSV

-1219 RNKKVMP
+1219 RNKKGKP

-1298 IANSN
+1298 IANFN

-1371 LPFLISNK
+1371 LPFVISNK

-1406 QEKSIINKETI
+1406 QEKSVINKETI

-1541 YKSLKSGKSIPKFQE
+1541 YKNLKSGKSIPKFQE

-1740 VKNNLERNVLSERK
+1740 VKNNLESNILSEKR

-1781 RYKKVTFEILEAATG
+1781 RYKKVTFEILEVATG

-1952 SLSIQLMSYVT
+1952 SLSVQLMSYVT

-2057 RELFELNRMNQE
+2057 RVLCELNRMKQE

-2081 QDIISG
+2081 QDITAG

-2094 DSPVGFDEFDRD
+2094 DSPVGFDEFDRN

-2129 QTRSLLE
+2129 QTRYLLE

-2241 SLKKGGIVSKVL
+2241 SLKKGGIISKIL

-2423 QKMSRYIIMS
+2423 QKMARYIIMS

-2529 GAGFAKALAN
+2529 GSGFAKALAN

-2701 ILQQMSLIALLR
+2701 ILQQMSLIAILR

>member
-81 DNAGLNYFDNKQ
+81 DNAGLNYFENKQ
-93 KNSRIFQNRSKTVDE
+93 KNSRISQNRSKTVDE
-108 RIEKSKEERDAR
+108 RIEKSREEREAR
-120 KKRINDGTASVFD
+120 KKRINNGTASVFD

-262 IGGQIGASLMPSMLA
+262 IGGQIGASWLPSMLA

-291 LGLAGKGVMAGASI
+291 LGFAGKGLGAGASI

-344 GINPFRLYSTFKERR
+344 GINPFRLYSTFEERR

-394 SFWAESMGGAIGGLF
+394 SFWAENMGGAIGGLL
-409 IRPVSKMAG
+409 IRPASKMAG

-513 NPEEWAV
+513 TPEEWAV

-621 LSKLAEKSNRNVD
+621 LSKLAEKSNRNID

-829 AGEKENTKKYKKPN
+829 AGEKENTKKDKKPN

-926 AAMHKNDKFG
+926 AM
-936 SMKDFVQSV
+936 
-945 QNNIKEHKNEKRQI
+945 E
-959 KNKKL
+959 
-964 SVPADVIQHDKK
+964 
-976 HKLSPDEWTEIEDNI
+976 
-991 DNIFIAKKTEEKNSF
+991 
-1006 STNNYKVGIQTQ
+1006 
-1018 SGNYYALVIGINR
+1018 
-1031 YDNLICTAMKTTKN
+1031 
-1045 GAIAFVEEIGK
+1045 
-1056 KDKRKNPSMM
+1056 
-1066 PSSQP
+1066 
-1071 TAPISNSANSVV
+1071 
-1083 SHSQGSNN
+1083 
-1091 IISYIKSEL
+1091 
-1100 NPNNIFYQSAMVSG
+1100 SG

-1197 NTVINNIVDLIKNSV
+1197 NTVVNNIVDLIKNSV

-1219 RNKKVMP
+1219 RNKKGKP

-1298 IANSN
+1298 IANFN

-1371 LPFLISNK
+1371 LPFVISNK

-1406 QEKSIINKETI
+1406 QEKSVINKETI

-1541 YKSLKSGKSIPKFQE
+1541 YKNLKSGKSIPKFQE

-1740 VKNNLERNVLSERK
+1740 VKNNLESNILSEKR

-1781 RYKKVTFEILEAATG
+1781 RYKKVTFEILEVATG

-1952 SLSIQLMSYVT
+1952 SLSVQLMSYVT

-2057 RELFELNRMNQE
+2057 RELFELNRMKQE

-2081 QDIISG
+2081 QDITAG

-2314 LFMQFGS
+2314 LFMQFGI

-2423 QKMSRYIIMS
+2423 QKMARYIIMS

-2701 ILQQMSLIALLR
+2701 ILQQMSLIAILR

>member
-1 MYRII
+1 M
-6 DEKEDLQEQKEFAG
+6 
-20 RITPEMLGLSPTND
+20 
-34 FAQFAQ
+34 
-40 QKIIDENPEK
+40 
-50 SKEWVERGPIGV
+50 
-62 MEAGERFADEFH
+62 
-74 GSYGNID
+74 
-81 DNAGLNYFDNKQ
+81 LNY
-93 KNSRIFQNRSKTVDE
+93 I
-108 RIEKSKEERDAR
+108 
-120 KKRINDGTASVFD
+120 
-133 KITNTLEK
+133 
-141 IGERQTEHR
+141 
-150 LEYVKKNEE
+150 
-159 EQKPHQDDARYRYK
+159 
-173 PYGVDRA
+173 
-180 GNVLYSQT
+180 
-188 DLSKKIG
+188 
-195 FHEALVESV
+195 
-204 ESGEALPFVSGLIT
+204 
-218 GADASK
+218 
-224 YRNIA
+224 
-229 ERIRKNEAIRQ
+229 
-240 DELDFLNRYTERR
+240 
-253 QEEYLRGYS
+253 
-262 IGGQIGASLMPSMLA
+262 
-277 FAGEIAAGGAVLSG
+277 
-291 LGLAGKGVMAGASI
+291 
-305 GDKLVKINKFGK
+305 
-317 VGEKIAKGIGWLSGE
+317 
-332 IAEASLQGAVTT
+332 
-344 GINPFRLYSTFKERR
+344 
-359 LNDEIK
+359 
-365 ITDRGTVVFSE
+365 
-376 AKETPAKAFFKS
+376 
-388 LASVYI
+388 
-394 SFWAESMGGAIGGLF
+394 
-409 IRPVSKMAG
+409 
-418 AAGRAGVKQFEN
+418 
-430 VLKRNPQLEK
+430 
-440 MIKKTTPVLS
+440 
-450 KAYEKLNN
+450 
-458 LPIKGK
+458 
-464 SAEWLKSRV
+464 
-473 KFDGFLEELGEEVL
+473 
-487 EDILNITAGTNYEER
+487 
-502 SLENYVKAVVK
+502 
-513 NPEEWAV
+513 
-520 LAGVI
+520 
-525 ALQGGTISI
+525 
-534 AGNLLGDAMERNGS
+534 
-548 KEEDI
+548 
-553 FKVLSTSTEA
+553 
-563 EKMELIDGLIDN
+563 
-575 GSIKISE
+575 
-582 EAFSNVENVAENIEA
+582 
-597 RFIEAGSYE
+597 
-606 DSEKAK
+606 
-612 KHSMLFAQI
+612 
-621 LSKLAEKSNRNVD
+621 
-634 ELVEEYLP
+634 
-642 SVGELKGYVYIDND
+642 
-656 GNGYKSS
+656 
-663 QIESRMNELI
+663 
-673 EEFNSIPEDYK
+673 
-684 NSEHVNVLLRDIEI
+684 
-698 LDNLLKDNFKE
+698 
-709 EEAPRAYELLSRSGE
+709 
-724 NSSSQELGYEYF
+724 
-736 QDAKNVS
+736 
-743 NAVDLTNDFE
+743 
-753 KTPTIDEVKQ
+753 
-763 HINNIIEQGTK
+763 
-774 FATLSPEWFVD
+774 
-785 IRGGNRTKGKILNRG
+785 
-800 NYKGLDRKGKNRHK
+800 
-814 KYIMSLEKLLSHAEY
+814 
-829 AGEKENTKKYKKPN
+829 
-843 VEKYHYFKTNI
+843 
-854 KIGDKIYEIIFD
+854 
-866 TEEYKNENPQG
+866 
-877 AITKTVTSKEHLED
+877 
-891 INSITDNET
+891 
-900 GFNPKTVHLYNVSEI
+900 
-915 KNSNTN
+915 
-921 IFYQS
+921 
-926 AAMHKNDKFG
+926 
-936 SMKDFVQSV
+936 
-945 QNNIKEHKNEKRQI
+945 
-959 KNKKL
+959 
-964 SVPADVIQHDKK
+964 
-976 HKLSPDEWTEIEDNI
+976 
-991 DNIFIAKKTEEKNSF
+991 
-1006 STNNYKVGIQTQ
+1006 
-1018 SGNYYALVIGINR
+1018 
-1031 YDNLICTAMKTTKN
+1031 
-1045 GAIAFVEEIGK
+1045 
-1056 KDKRKNPSMM
+1056 
-1066 PSSQP
+1066 
-1071 TAPISNSANSVV
+1071 
-1083 SHSQGSNN
+1083 
-1091 IISYIKSEL
+1091 
-1100 NPNNIFYQSAMVSG
+1100 
-1114 INPFQKVDIIDLS
+1114 
-1127 SKFPNDSTLSKK
+1127 
-1139 DLSKYIQSLINSK
+1139 
-1152 PLQSKDKKALFS
+1152 
-1164 FIGRSKRVGKR
+1164 
-1175 DVFIPDHIAASSKV
+1175 
-1189 ETQHKGAR
+1189 
-1197 NTVINNIVDLIKNSV
+1197 
-1212 LIDSEPN
+1212 
-1219 RNKKVMP
+1219 
-1226 NVDNYLRFYV
+1226 YV

-1250 AENNRSKDIFNIL
+1250 TENNRSKDIFNIL

-1268 DVIIDKKMTASTHSP
+1268 DVIIDKKMTAPTHSP

-1298 IANSN
+1298 IANFN
-1303 SNLNPD
+1303 SNLNPG

-1371 LPFLISNK
+1371 LPFVISNK

-1406 QEKSIINKETI
+1406 QEKSVINKETI

-1512 SQQLDTVNYSIS
+1512 SQQLDTVYYSIS

-1541 YKSLKSGKSIPKFQE
+1541 YKNLKSGKSIPKFQE

-1679 LLQLEFKDDDMP
+1679 LLQLEFKDDEMP

-2057 RELFELNRMNQE
+2057 RELFELNRMKQE

-2081 QDIISG
+2081 QDITAG
-2087 EMRDKWS
+2087 EMRDKWR

-2220 DVEVYTRDI
+2220 DVEVYTRNI

-2241 SLKKGGIVSKVL
+2241 SLKKGGIISKIL

-2423 QKMSRYIIMS
+2423 QKMARYIIMS

-2701 ILQQMSLIALLR
+2701 ILQQMSLIAILR
-2713 AFGDGDDPEEI
+2713 AFGDGDAPEEI

-2857 PKKKKSINIDRI
+2857 PKKKKSIDIDRI

>member
-344 GINPFRLYSTFKERR
+344 GINPFRLYSTFEERR

-513 NPEEWAV
+513 TPEEWAV

-709 EEAPRAYELLSRSGE
+709 EEAPRAYELLSRSKV
-724 NSSSQELGYEYF
+724 Y
-736 QDAKNVS
+736 
-743 NAVDLTNDFE
+743 
-753 KTPTIDEVKQ
+753 
-763 HINNIIEQGTK
+763 
-774 FATLSPEWFVD
+774 
-785 IRGGNRTKGKILNRG
+785 
-800 NYKGLDRKGKNRHK
+800 
-814 KYIMSLEKLLSHAEY
+814 
-829 AGEKENTKKYKKPN
+829 
-843 VEKYHYFKTNI
+843 
-854 KIGDKIYEIIFD
+854 
-866 TEEYKNENPQG
+866 
-877 AITKTVTSKEHLED
+877 
-891 INSITDNET
+891 
-900 GFNPKTVHLYNVSEI
+900 
-915 KNSNTN
+915 
-921 IFYQS
+921 YQS

-1006 STNNYKVGIQTQ
+1006 SINNYKVGIQTQ

-1031 YDNLICTAMKTTKN
+1031 HDNLICTAMKTTKN

-1175 DVFIPDHIAASSKV
+1175 DVFIPDHIAASSKL

-1197 NTVINNIVDLIKNSV
+1197 NTVVNNIVDLIKNSV

-1219 RNKKVMP
+1219 RNKKVKP

-1289 LMKPPSDNS
+1289 LMKPSSDNS
-1298 IANSN
+1298 IANFN
-1303 SNLNPD
+1303 SNLNPG
-1309 QITIDEMLKGV
+1309 QITIEEMLKGI

-1371 LPFLISNK
+1371 LPFVISNK

-1541 YKSLKSGKSIPKFQE
+1541 YKNLKSGKSIPKFQE

-1679 LLQLEFKDDDMP
+1679 LIQLEFKDDEMP

-1768 SDRLPQSVREFKA
+1768 SDRLPQSVREFKD

-1939 ISEKNAAAAGANI
+1939 ISEKNVAAAGANI
-1952 SLSIQLMSYVT
+1952 SLSVQLMSYVT

-2057 RELFELNRMNQE
+2057 RELFELNRMKQE

-2081 QDIISG
+2081 QDITSG

-2241 SLKKGGIVSKVL
+2241 SLKKGGIISKIL

-2529 GAGFAKALAN
+2529 GSGFAKALAN

-2799 WVDAAAFALNIG
+2799 WVDATAFALNIG

-2857 PKKKKSINIDRI
+2857 PKKKKSIDIDRI